1 MASSVV
7 EAARQQ
13 LRGEWSD
20 WAPVWRR
27 PSRGPGSRS
36 QSADPPGHLAPL
48 NDKGEPGGTG
58 STSSGRRPERPGRR
72 AKGLLKPRSQSSSCE
87 SLRSAEWH
95 FGNVEELKVEKVE
108 KVDCWE
114 DAELQQLE
122 RELEDKQLKLTEVKA
137 NGRVLEERLEA
148 TERDARHFGETVMAL
163 EAGLHDATA
172 EEHEPHRELRQTVE
186 ARKTSQPSLDN
197 LVDEWAR
204 ARAAIGLS

>member
-1 MASSVV
+1 
-7 EAARQQ
+7 
-13 LRGEWSD
+13 
-20 WAPVWRR
+20 
-27 PSRGPGSRS
+27 
-36 QSADPPGHLAPL
+36 
-48 NDKGEPGGTG
+48 
-58 STSSGRRPERPGRR
+58 
-72 AKGLLKPRSQSSSCE
+72 
-87 SLRSAEWH
+87 
-95 FGNVEELKVEKVE
+95 VEKVE
-108 KVDCWE
+108 KVDCWD